1 MKGSECMITKSAAKE
16 FYRDLC
22 GTYNGNANKTCQ
34 GIASAEH
41 IADTMQIPLG
51 LAKEM
56 CYAMVKHGITEM
68 QGGAY
73 VI

>member
-1 MKGSECMITKSAAKE
+1 MLNKNTAKE

-41 IADTMQIPLG
+41 IAQTMDIPVG
-51 LAKEM
+51 LATIM
-56 CYAMVKHGITEM
+56 CEAMIRYGITER
-68 QGGAY
+68 QGGGY

>member
-1 MKGSECMITKSAAKE
+1 MITKKQAHE

-22 GTYNGNANKTCQ
+22 GTYNGNPDKTCQ

-41 IADTMQIPLG
+41 IAETMNISPNMVD
-51 LAKEM
+51 EF
-56 CYAMVKHGITEM
+56 CIAMVKYGITER
-68 QGGAY
+68 QGGGY

>member
-1 MKGSECMITKSAAKE
+1 MEITKAQATE

-34 GIASAEH
+34 GVASIYH
-41 IADTMQIPLG
+41 IAGTMRITESK
-51 LAKEM
+51 ATEF
-56 CYAMVKHGITEM
+56 CNAMIKYGITER
-68 QGGAY
+68 QRGWI

>member
-1 MKGSECMITKSAAKE
+1 MISKSVATE

-22 GTYNGNANKTCQ
+22 GTYNGDANKTCQ
-34 GIASAEH
+34 GIASEEH
-41 IADTMQIPLG
+41 IADTMCIPLG

-56 CYAMVKHGITEM
+56 CVAMIHYGITEK
-68 QGGAY
+68 QGNCY